1 MRDGDVP
8 GQELC
13 DAVDRMVSDIGE
25 DVSEVV
31 LRVDPVELGCSEQR
45 VDLGGAFSSGVRA
58 CEQIVFPSER
68 DDAQRSFSGVVV
80 DLDGASGL
88 TDVLYQLDC

>member
-13 DAVDRMVSDIGE
+13 DAVDWMISDVGE

-45 VDLGGAFSSGVRA
+45 VDRGGAFSSGV
-58 CEQIVFPSER
+58 
-68 DDAQRSFSGVVV
+68 
-80 DLDGASGL
+80 GAARIWTL
-88 TDVLYQLDC
+88 TFDCTQ